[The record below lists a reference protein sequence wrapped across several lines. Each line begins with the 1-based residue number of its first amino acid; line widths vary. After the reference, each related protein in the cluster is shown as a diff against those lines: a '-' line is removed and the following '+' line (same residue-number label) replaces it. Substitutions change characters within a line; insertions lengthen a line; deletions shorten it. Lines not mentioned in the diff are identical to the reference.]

1 MEITRKRLS
10 LVPEE
15 RNIQEK
21 INARA
26 IYSMEVSRISNE
38 NLIFLDETR
47 FNRHTFRRYGYSLR
61 NTKAY
66 ITANRGVNTSLIC
79 EIGVQGVIG
88 YTLKT
93 GAFNTSTFLEFIKKK
108 LVPYFASNSNKVLIM
123 DKCRRTVL
131 GDTFKLREHWI
142 LEDDVSSLDAILI
155 ICRRS

>member
-38 NLIFLDETR
+38 NLIFLDETG
-47 FNRHTFRRYGYSLR
+47 FNRHTCRRYGYSLK

-66 ITANRGVNTSLIC
+66 ITVPANRGVNTSLIC

-88 YTLKT
+88 YTFKM
-93 GAFNTSTFLEFIKKK
+93 GAFNTLTFLEFIKKK

-123 DKCRRTVL
+123 DQPRL
-131 GDTFKLREHWI
+131 FNSYAFKIFL
-142 LEDDVSSLDAILI
+142 LNS
-155 ICRRS
+155 